1 MEYIASLIYDPAFWA
16 SFATLTLLEIV
27 LGIDNLVFVSIIA
40 NKVAPH
46 DRKKAE
52 RIGLGLAMGLR
63 LVLACFIGWIVS
75 LTKPLFSAAGHDF
88 SVKDLILILGGFF
101 LIWKATKEIHHKV
114 THEEDVLSGGTA
126 LNLGLAAAVG
136 NILFINMVF
145 SLDSIITAIGM
156 TTSVPVMVLSI
167 IVSVGVMIIAA
178 GPLGIFVNRNPTV
191 VMLALSFLIMI
202 GMTLIAEG
210 FGLHVPKGYV
220 YAAMAFSSVV
230 ELLNMLARRRKAA
243 VPAAAAVQA

>member
-1 MEYIASLIYDPAFWA
+1 MDYIIALASDPAFWI
-16 SFATLTLLEIV
+16 SFGTLTLLEIV

-40 NKVAPH
+40 NKVAPE

-52 RIGLGLAMGLR
+52 RIGLALAMGLR
-63 LVLACFIGWIVS
+63 LFLACFIGWIVS
-75 LTKPLFSAAGHDF
+75 LTQPLFSAMGHAF
-88 SVKDLILILGGFF
+88 SVKDLILILGGLF

-114 THEEDVLSGGTA
+114 THEEDVLSGGA
-126 LNLGLAAAVG
+126 SKSLSLAAAVG

-156 TTSVPVMVLSI
+156 TSSIPVMVLSI
-167 IVSVGVMIIAA
+167 IVSVGVMIVAA
-178 GPLGIFVNRNPTV
+178 GPLGNFVNRNPTV
-191 VMLALSFLIMI
+191 VMLALSFLVMI

-210 FGLHVPKGYV
+210 FGAHVSKGYV

-230 ELLNMLARRRKAA
+230 EVLNLLARRRMKKAPAHA
-243 VPAAAAVQA
+243 VAEA